1 MTAASDL
8 ITLHPAFTTKALLIE
23 EIRQHTE
30 PNSPAAVDLLFR
42 IAHTDLAGSLTGGD
56 TITPASYGL

>member
-1 MTAASDL
+1 MTAAADL
-8 ITLHPAFTTKALLIE
+8 ITLHPAFTTKALLMAFV
-23 EIRQHTE
+23 RQQIE